1 MRIVGSSFTA
11 LSASYLTWY
20 WLEDDRTRVLTPRL
34 LNTSFPDASEHVAA
48 QRTPEPDSTKTRQP
62 WVPVAVEL
70 RTALEDALRD
80 LEDRGPEDGEA
91 THSDAQLILGVL
103 RMVLNRSAS
112 VTEFPNVSVQTEN
125 FENGEQCENG
135 EHGAVPHADHSK
147 ADVDDMPSAF
157 EDLVVIGSRSTA
169 LLRDVATHLTSSF
182 VDLVWQWPVDADH
195 HTPEGSSLG
204 TELASWIPPEI
215 KSDAELFLGMLAIP
229 AGALRSGVRSM
240 VDQFLDHFPHHRA
253 ALGDRDPMLVPLVLL
268 AVLHIT
274 IWEVYGCWRVVL
286 FFVRRIL
293 CRCCFERAPSKTVPP
308 RPRSVVKRH
317 SGASCHGQGG
327 PRFASA
333 TVAGSFSSD
342 SDDDF

>member
-11 LSASYLTWY
+11 LSASFLTWY

-34 LNTSFPDASEHVAA
+34 LNTSFPEASEHVAA
-48 QRTPEPDSTKTRQP
+48 QRTLEPGSTRTRQP
-62 WVPVAVEL
+62 WVPVALEL
-70 RTALEDALRD
+70 RAALEDELRE

-91 THSDAQLILGVL
+91 THSDAQLILSVL
-103 RMVLNRSAS
+103 RKVLNGSAS
-112 VTEFPNVSVQTEN
+112 EAGFPSVSVQTEN
-125 FENGEQCENG
+125 GENV
-135 EHGAVPHADHSK
+135 EHGAVADADHSE
-147 ADVDDMPSAF
+147 AVVDDIPSAF

-169 LLRDVATHLTSSF
+169 LLRDVATHLTSSC
-182 VDLVWQWPVDADH
+182 VDLVWQWPVDADQ
-195 HTPEGSSLG
+195 HTPAGGSSLG
-204 TELASWIPPEI
+204 TELASWIPSEI
-215 KSDAELFLGMLAIP
+215 KSDAELFLGMLAVP

-308 RPRSVVKRH
+308 RPRSGVKRH

-327 PRFASA
+327 LRFASG
-333 TVAGSFSSD
+333 TVAGSVSSE